1 MFKKLLVKVRDARWL
16 WDIFGP
22 IYNRQI
28 YNAIFELYEHISLDM
43 DVDMNSQILDVGTG
57 RGYMA
62 LQLASQIPMTSVVG
76 IDFSPMQIRAAE
88 RLRKKRD
95 VGNCRYQLGNAM
107 EIPFR
112 EDLFD
117 AVVSVGSI
125 KHWPDPQRGVAEM
138 RRVLAPGG
146 WAVISETDKEVS
158 DEALRRFMVRF
169 KAWYLWNPF
178 LFWGLRHIIF
188 GESYSQQEIFAFF
201 KAAGFINI
209 QMQNPGTCPYIIVK
223 AQNKAS

>member
-1 MFKKLLVKVRDARWL
+1 MFKKLLVKARDAQWL
-16 WDIFGP
+16 WDMFGP

-28 YNAIFELYEHISLDM
+28 YNAIFELYEHISLNI
-43 DVDMNSQILDVGTG
+43 DVDTDSQILDVGTG

-62 LQLASQIPMTSVVG
+62 LQLASHIPMTSVVG
-76 IDFSPMQIRAAE
+76 IDFSPTQIRAAE
-88 RLRKKRD
+88 RLRKKRR

-112 EDLFD
+112 EDHFD
-117 AVVSVGSI
+117 AIVSVGSI
-125 KHWPDPQRGVAEM
+125 KHWPDPQKGVSEM

-158 DEALRRFMVRF
+158 DEALRQFMARF
-169 KAWYLWNPF
+169 KAWYLWNPL

-188 GESYSQQEIFAFF
+188 GESYSHQEIVAFF
-201 KAAGFINI
+201 KAAGFKNI
-209 QMQNPGTCPYIIVK
+209 HMRNLGTCPYVIVK
-223 AQNKAS
+223 AQK